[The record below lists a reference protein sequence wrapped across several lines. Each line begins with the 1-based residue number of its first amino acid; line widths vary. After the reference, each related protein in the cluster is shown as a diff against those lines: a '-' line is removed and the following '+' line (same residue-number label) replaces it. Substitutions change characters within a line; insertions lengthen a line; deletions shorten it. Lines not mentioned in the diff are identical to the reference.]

1 MKTTIDL
8 PESVYQSVMEQARAA
23 GSPVSRW
30 IEAVL
35 TRLVSERSA
44 KPPLEEDVTDWRSE
58 LL

>member
-8 PESVYQSVMEQARAA
+8 PEPVYQSVMEQARAA
-23 GSPVSRW
+23 GRPVSRW

-35 TRLVSERSA
+35 IRLVSERLPE
-44 KPPLEEDVTDWRSE
+44 PPVEEEAVDWRSE

>member
-8 PESVYQSVMEQARAA
+8 PESIYQSVSEQARVA

-30 IEAVL
+30 IEAL
-35 TRLVSERSA
+35 LIRIVSERISGTP
-44 KPPLEEDVTDWRSE
+44 KEEEVMDWRSE

>member
-8 PESVYQSVMEQARAA
+8 PEPVYQSMMEQARAA

-35 TRLVSERSA
+35 IRLVSERLPE
-44 KPPLEEDVTDWRSE
+44 PPVEEDAVDWRSE